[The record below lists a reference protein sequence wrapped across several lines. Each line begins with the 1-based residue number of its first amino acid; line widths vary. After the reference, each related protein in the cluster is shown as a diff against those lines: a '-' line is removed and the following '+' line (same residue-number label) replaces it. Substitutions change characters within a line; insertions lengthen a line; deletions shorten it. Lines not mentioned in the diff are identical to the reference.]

1 MLLPKCD
8 FTPLQRAKQNCRPQ
22 GPNTPRSATALKQQQ
37 SNIFYDY
44 VNANATFVIALVLR
58 PTQLDAIRT
67 WCGHNLDIII
77 SCRCRIA
84 LLWVSSITLF
94 ELLFKLA
101 LQLLFGFA
109 YQLLVASLLNIRC
122 TTLGRGLRILDVV

>member
-1 MLLPKCD
+1 METGMLKSVYY
-8 FTPLQRAKQNCRPQ
+8 TI
-22 GPNTPRSATALKQQQ
+22 SSLKQQQ

-44 VNANATFVIALVLR
+44 VNANATFVIALVR
-58 PTQLDAIRT
+58 GPTQLDAIRT
-67 WCGHNLDIII
+67 WCGHNLYIII

-84 LLWVSSITLF
+84 LLWVSSSTLF

-109 YQLLVASLLNIRC
+109 YQLLAASLLNIHY
-122 TTLGRGLRILDVV
+122 TT